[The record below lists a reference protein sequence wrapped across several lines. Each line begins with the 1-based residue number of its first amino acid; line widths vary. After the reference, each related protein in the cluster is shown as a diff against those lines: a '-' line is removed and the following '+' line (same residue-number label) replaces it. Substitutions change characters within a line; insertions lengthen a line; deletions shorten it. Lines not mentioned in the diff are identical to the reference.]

1 MVFEATGK
9 AASIT
14 DGLSLLRIE
23 GILVLT
29 GIHSAEAAFDPTTLV
44 RRKLQI
50 RGSHGSRRED
60 WTRVVTLLERHGE
73 SLRPMISHRLPLTE
87 VLAGLRWPWACRVE
101 GHDISQMEG
110 LPR

>member
-1 MVFEATGK
+1 MTPAMIAK
-9 AASIT
+9 Y
-14 DGLSLLRIE
+14 
-23 GILVLT
+23 
-29 GIHSAEAAFDPTTLV
+29 HTTV

-87 VLAGLRWPWACRVE
+87 VLAGFALAHGRAASKVMIFP
-101 GHDISQMEG
+101 QMEG